1 MLLTNEYMKYKN
13 IKWHVFSVIFPLWSH
28 RCKYLLVF
36 LYNAHCVELGH
47 IILLCFTS
55 AVTPE
60 GLLPQLLLMLEYVNE
75 TLCVETG
82 FQIKQEMKPL

>member
-1 MLLTNEYMKYKN
+1 MARFLSNL
-13 IKWHVFSVIFPLWSH
+13 P
-28 RCKYLLVF
+28 VF

-82 FQIKQEMKPL
+82 FQIKQEIKPL